1 LKSNVKIGSIY
12 LGKKGAAES
21 HLLLTQ
27 QLIDSGCDLKTLI
40 TKKNEK
46 MSEYLQLSHKLM
58 LLQLP
63 TNPMGLFKLLMFPRF
78 SGDVLNFMRD
88 RDIVYFYLP
97 HVLDNIVAARLLKNK
112 IYVIRSIHD
121 SKRRSGD
128 YWPTKFS
135 IKRQMKFSSEIIF
148 HSQYVA
154 SQVPRSE
161 DFKILPLPTPK
172 RSITSNVGP
181 PYILFIG
188 RFRSYKGIRKLI
200 QAWKILEP
208 KFPKLRLVLAGSG
221 RLPRINL
228 AMRIETLDRWL
239 SPTEIEHLIDGC
251 ACVVFPYKEASQ
263 SGPLSLA
270 ISAHKTAVITNV
282 GGLLEQAKEGSYVLV
297 DYSAESIA
305 KGIEAALEVKIS
317 AINETLENRQLANY
331 LLVIPKKQG
340 AIPPS

>member
-1 LKSNVKIGSIY
+1 
-12 LGKKGAAES
+12 
-21 HLLLTQ
+21 
-27 QLIDSGCDLKTLI
+27 
-40 TKKNEK
+40 
-46 MSEYLQLSHKLM
+46 M
-58 LLQLP
+58 
-63 TNPMGLFKLLMFPRF
+63 
-78 SGDVLNFMRD
+78 
-88 RDIVYFYLP
+88 
-97 HVLDNIVAARLLKNK
+97 
-112 IYVIRSIHD
+112 
-121 SKRRSGD
+121 
-128 YWPTKFS
+128 
-135 IKRQMKFSSEIIF
+135 
-148 HSQYVA
+148 
-154 SQVPRSE
+154 
-161 DFKILPLPTPK
+161 
-172 RSITSNVGP
+172 GP

-228 AMRIETLDRWL
+228 GMRIEILDRWL

-270 ISAHKTAVITNV
+270 ISAHKTVVITNV

-331 LLVIPKKQG
+331 LLVEPKKQG
-340 AIPPS
+340 AIPTS